1 MYLEREEMAVALHT
15 ATRLVRPGGSFCFTH
30 FVEPQG
36 EPKGSIV
43 QPITRAALRRLAT
56 AAGMVDVRLHDMRHQ
71 GDRYAM
77 TARAPARSGS
87 IAAPISGSAPSPSL
101 GTDGIERP

>member
-1 MYLEREEMAVALHT
+1 MYLERAEMAVALHT
-15 ATRLVRPGGSFCFTH
+15 ATRLARAGGSFCFTH

-43 QPITRAALRRLAT
+43 QPISRTALHRLAT
-56 AAGMVDVRLHDMRHQ
+56 AAGMVDVRLHPMRHQ

-77 TARAPARSGS
+77 TARAPELRRRYNDSTRDWRGDISRSAG
-87 IAAPISGSAPSPSL
+87 
-101 GTDGIERP
+101 

>member
-36 EPKGSIV
+36 EPKVS
-43 QPITRAALRRLAT
+43 
-56 AAGMVDVRLHDMRHQ
+56 
-71 GDRYAM
+71 
-77 TARAPARSGS
+77 S
-87 IAAPISGSAPSPSL
+87 SL
-101 GTDGIERP
+101 VLVK